1 MKRTVW
7 LGIVVLLAIGLW
19 GCDDTETLEDGQ
31 YYLYYTNRNG
41 DGLVKAAYTP
51 QAAEDAGIA
60 TEMLEQ
66 LSKNT
71 SEMEKKRSIPDSVS
85 VEGVQIQNGIAEVT
99 FGSTYSQMKRVEE
112 VVCRSSVVLTLM
124 QLGGVKG
131 VEFYIDT
138 EPLKEKN
145 GQAVGVMTENTFTDT
160 GVEIENQY
168 ASVNLTLYYANEN
181 GDFLKSYATTGYVK
195 NNSSIERYVI
205 EQLIKGPEAVGYSR
219 TMSAETELLSV
230 STKDNICYVKFSE
243 AFPQQNAGYNA
254 AITIYSIVNSLS
266 ELSYISA
273 VQISIDGN
281 TDALYQDKISLQEVL
296 RVDMSYVESTAS
308 STAQTTEQI
317 PEIIDETIQS
327 NREQTTERRK

>member
-7 LGIVVLLAIGLW
+7 LGIVVLLLIGLW
-19 GCDDTETLEDGQ
+19 GCDDAETLEDGQ

-60 TEMLEQ
+60 SEMLEQ

-181 GDFLKSYATTGYVK
+181 GDFLKPYPTTGYVK

-205 EQLIKGPEAVGYSR
+205 EQLIKGPEAVDGA
-219 TMSAETELLSV
+219 AERQHQRQYLLCEV
-230 STKDNICYVKFSE
+230 F
-243 AFPQQNAGYNA
+243 G
-254 AITIYSIVNSLS
+254 SLS
-266 ELSYISA
+266 AAECRLQRRNHNLFDRQFVIGT
-273 VQISIDGN
+273 V
-281 TDALYQDKISLQEVL
+281 LYFRGPDFH
-296 RVDMSYVESTAS
+296 
-308 STAQTTEQI
+308 
-317 PEIIDETIQS
+317 
-327 NREQTTERRK
+327 